1 MSIRALMV
9 GMQEHLR
16 LELNLTE
23 GECDMQPFAQPP
35 SVMGERYVAFC
46 EDGIQ
51 GAGTRGQGASTL
63 TKIYQVRVSVTRRT
77 GKYGRDRVNKLFLDG
92 LDAIDDLATRVIAS
106 VHGNYTLMSLA
117 NAQITGQ
124 VKFTLPLWFVSQEP
138 ASLVGADWAGPVA
151 ENDGSTY
158 IATVIRFAGALRV
171 QTIGLAQ

>member
-1 MSIRALMV
+1 
-9 GMQEHLR
+9 MQEHLR

-35 SVMGERYVAFC
+35 AEMGEKYVAFC

-51 GAGTRGQGASTL
+51 GAGTKGQGASTL
-63 TKIYQVRVSVTRRT
+63 TKVYQVRVSVTRRT
-77 GKYGRDRVNKLFLDG
+77 GKYGRDRAKRLFLEG
-92 LDAIDDLATRVIAS
+92 LDAIDDLATQVVAA
-106 VHGNYTLMSLA
+106 VHGNHTLMALA

-124 VKFTLPLWFVSQEP
+124 VKFTLPLWFVSQE
-138 ASLVGADWAGPVA
+138 AAFLAGSDWAGPVA
-151 ENDGSTY
+151 ETDGSTY